1 MKSLKVRKAVRNDQ
15 EFSDF
20 FIQAFSQGIGLPAIF
35 IRAMEA
41 VDDFNTPVFQ
51 QRNEVGITVKVGLL
65 KVKNDFI

>member
-1 MKSLKVRKAVRNDQ
+1 M
-15 EFSDF
+15 
-20 FIQAFSQGIGLPAIF
+20 PAIF

-51 QRNEVGITVKVGLL
+51 QRNEFGISVKIGLL